1 MARYL
6 LKRLL
11 VSLPTL
17 LGVSVIV
24 FTLMHLIPGDAAT
37 VMVGDNVKNSTATA
51 ALRQELGL
59 DQPYPQA
66 YLAWLGNVARLDFG
80 MSMVSGA
87 PAMSQ
92 LAARIPVSAE
102 LAALALIITLV
113 VGIPLGMACGLHPGG
128 RLDFVARL
136 ASIGAQSMPDFWI
149 GILLIVV
156 PSLLWRYAAPV
167 TYAAPWENLRV
178 NLQMMLLPALTL
190 GIRSSAGVLRFTRS
204 GLIDVMQQDYVRTA
218 HAKGLAPRYLVVFH
232 ALRNAFI
239 PILTFL
245 GGQFSRLLGGAVIVE
260 TLFVL
265 PGVGRATVDA
275 VTQRDYTQLQVNVL
289 FIAVAYLTVNFL
301 VDLMYAVVDP
311 RIRLR

>member
-1 MARYL
+1 MARYIV
-6 LKRLL
+6 KRLL

-17 LGVSVIV
+17 LGVSLIV

-37 VMVGDNVKNSTATA
+37 VMVGDNVKNSTATET
-51 ALRQELGL
+51 LRRELGL
-59 DQPYPQA
+59 DQSYPQA
-66 YLAWLGNVARLDFG
+66 YLGWLGNVVRLDFG
-80 MSMVSGA
+80 ASMVTGT
-87 PAMSQ
+87 PAINQ

-102 LAALALIITLV
+102 LAALSLLITLA

-136 ASIGAQSMPDFWI
+136 VSVGAQSMPDFWI

-167 TYAAPWENLRV
+167 TYAAPWENMQV

-218 HAKGLAPRYLVVFH
+218 HAKGLAPRHLVFFH

-289 FIAVAYLTVNFL
+289 FIAVAYLAVNFL
-301 VDLMYAVVDP
+301 VDLLYAVVDP